1 MSKGEEVGLCG
12 HYGVCVNS
20 LLEGE
25 ERKKVQLVPVYGYC
39 QNTRNRFNY
48 LEMMYPDGI
57 PYSRH

>member
-1 MSKGEEVGLCG
+1 MSKGEEVGPCG